1 MDWLGITVGALRDCV
16 SLTAAAYALSAVGLN
31 LQFGAAGLLNFG
43 HVASLSVGAYGMAIV
58 VDLGGSF
65 LLGVLVGLA
74 AAALLG
80 LLWGVT
86 TLRLRADY
94 LAVVTLSFGEIL
106 RFVIRSNW
114 ANPLT
119 KSVYGIQRFADEFYG
134 WNPIPAGNYGS
145 STTSFPFR
153 FSERQLWV
161 VAVCWGLVI
170 LATLL
175 FRGLM
180 RSPWGRAVKAVRE
193 DEDATLS
200 LGKNAYMYKQQAL
213 IIGSMLGALGGIML
227 AVEQQNVHPDFYIP
241 LVTISTFAIVILGG
255 AGSVWGPLAGA
266 ILYWFLFEWL
276 DGLIAAFIGEGY
288 FGEILDGADAGLIR
302 TVLVGI
308 GLICLMIFRSQGLFG
323 KRKEVLLGGT

>member
-1 MDWLGITVGALRDCV
+1 MDLLGITFGALRDCV
-16 SLTAAAYALSAVGLN
+16 SLTAAAYALSAIGLN

-43 HVASLSVGAYGMAIV
+43 HVASMLVGAYGLAIV
-58 VDLGGSF
+58 VDLGGPF

-94 LAVVTLSFGEIL
+94 LTVVTLSFGEIL
-106 RFVIRSNW
+106 RFLVRSNW
-114 ANPLT
+114 ADPLT
-119 KSVYGIQRFADEFYG
+119 NSVKGIQRFADEFYD
-134 WNPIPAGNYGS
+134 WNPIREGDYGS
-145 STTSFPFR
+145 LETSIPFR
-153 FSERQLWV
+153 FTERQLWV
-161 VAVCWGLVI
+161 IAVCWGLVI

-180 RSPWGRAVKAVRE
+180 RSPWGRAVRAVRE
-193 DEDATLS
+193 DEDAALS

-213 IIGSMLGALGGIML
+213 IIGSVIGALGGIML
-227 AVEQQNVHPDFYIP
+227 AVEQQNVQPDFYNP

-255 AGSVWGPLAGA
+255 AGSVWGPLAGS

-276 DGLIAAFIGEGY
+276 DGLIAGAITGGY
-288 FGEILDGADAGLIR
+288 LGGLFEVADAGRIR
-302 TVLVGI
+302 TMLVGI
-308 GLICLMIFRSQGLFG
+308 GLVCLMIFRSQGLFG
-323 KRKEVLLGGT
+323 KRKEVMLGGT